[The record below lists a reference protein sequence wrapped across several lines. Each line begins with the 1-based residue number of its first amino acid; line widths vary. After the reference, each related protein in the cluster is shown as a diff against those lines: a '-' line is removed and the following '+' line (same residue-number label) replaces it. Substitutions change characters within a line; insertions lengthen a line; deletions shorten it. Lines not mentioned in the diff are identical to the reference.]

1 MANLRGDRG
10 FTTDEV
16 LPAWRAAAAWN
27 VAVVADIAEGQ
38 WDQPALGEWS
48 VRELVAHA
56 SRAYTTIEQYLAPL
70 GTIDIASAADYFRIA
85 LSAPDVNA
93 AVAERGRAEATQ
105 MGDDPLAEVRRRRE
119 VALSLLTSAPLG
131 AVAVTFVGTMGLAD
145 YLATRVVEL
154 TVHTLDL
161 CDALGRDDEPPESAG
176 LLSLQV
182 IAAVAAGHS
191 QAVLLR
197 ALTGRRDLPGGF
209 SAFG

>member
-1 MANLRGDRG
+1 
-10 FTTDEV
+10 
-16 LPAWRAAAAWN
+16 
-27 VAVVADIAEGQ
+27 
-38 WDQPALGEWS
+38 
-48 VRELVAHA
+48 
-56 SRAYTTIEQYLAPL
+56 
-70 GTIDIASAADYFRIA
+70 
-85 LSAPDVNA
+85 
-93 AVAERGRAEATQ
+93 
-105 MGDDPLAEVRRRRE
+105 
-119 VALSLLTSAPLG
+119 LLTSAPLG